1 MATTTTTQTRRR
13 NGGTP
18 DETTELG
25 LEATRNAQE
34 ALLRSL
40 RAGAD
45 TALTFADVQP
55 GELILYEDAYRNL
68 ALALNRGSA
77 AEALELMPGD
87 ELVLRPGD

>member
-45 TALTFADVQP
+45 TALTFADVCCH
-55 GELILYEDAYRNL
+55 
-68 ALALNRGSA
+68 
-77 AEALELMPGD
+77 
-87 ELVLRPGD
+87 